1 LKLNVLFFNN
11 ACQVLASDIFE
22 FMRVYGIDDIPNN
35 ALQELIQLNKTM
47 YLQEKDTDIFDINR
61 KSVI

>member
-1 LKLNVLFFNN
+1 MKLNVLFFNN

-22 FMRVYGIDDIPNN
+22 FMRVYGIDDVPNS

-47 YLQEKDTDIFDINR
+47 YPNDF
-61 KSVI
+61 SVD